1 MGLKNEEKLSKGNT
15 GEHSPD
21 LESGDLLCVK
31 ILEENKKK
39 RLITYN
45 WKLSR
50 DSKQYTPD

>member
-1 MGLKNEEKLSKGNT
+1 MGLKNEEKLSKGDT

-45 WKLSR
+45 
-50 DSKQYTPD
+50 